1 MHCIE
6 PVTGIRT
13 RRLGVKVQGDHVLTA
28 IENLRGQGDP
38 LADAALSDY
47 QDARPEVRALL
58 EEGMRLGSANVGGLP
73 DRFKALLR
81 DCEAVA
87 TILSDTDFELAM
99 QPYSWIGPTWISI
112 ALGPGSLAHTYS
124 DPAIAAVLMRTGN
137 LASQTVSRRLLETQ
151 LWKVSVIKPRGMAIG
166 GSGYVHTIQVRLLHA
181 RVRATL
187 LQRGWTSPDGRVA
200 MPIDQW
206 QMLRT
211 WLDFTVVP
219 FEAFKRIGFDL
230 SDDQIK
236 RLYQA
241 WRVVGHL
248 LGVDPAILSKVT
260 DHTVAL
266 ELLDVIDRQLQVPDE
281 HCRLL
286 TQAMLDAIGQRLA
299 PVLGL
304 PADVSVMLMGSM
316 CRLFHGD
323 DLAEKLG
330 VQSNWTASLL
340 SMVSDAN
347 RFRFARMRTEP
358 DDRQRMQRQS
368 LDAFNAI
375 EAGLTDTTVYQA
387 MSQSLATPDL
397 PSLLM
402 K

>member
-1 MHCIE
+1 M
-6 PVTGIRT
+6 
-13 RRLGVKVQGDHVLTA
+13 LLTA
-28 IENLRGQGDP
+28 IEKLRGQGDP

-73 DRFKALLR
+73 DSFKALLQ
-81 DCEAVA
+81 DCEAVVA
-87 TILSDTDFELAM
+87 ALSDTEFELAM
-99 QPYSWIGPTWISI
+99 QPYTWIGPTWISI

-137 LASQTVSRRLLETQ
+137 LISDTVSRRLLETQ
-151 LWKVSVIKPRGMAIG
+151 LWKVGVIKPRGMAIG

-200 MPIDQW
+200 MPIDQR

-248 LGVDPAILSKVT
+248 LGIEPAVLSKVV
-260 DHTVAL
+260 DHATAL
-266 ELLDVIDRQLQVPDE
+266 ELIDLIDRQIPAPDA
-281 HCRLL
+281 HSRAL
-286 TQAMLDAIGQRLA
+286 THAMLDAIGHRLA

-304 PADVSVMLMGSM
+304 SAEVSVMLMGAI

-323 DLAEKLG
+323 NLADKLG
-330 VQSNWTASLL
+330 VQNNWTDPLL
-340 SMVSDAN
+340 SVMIDAN
-347 RFRFARMRTEP
+347 RFRFERVARDSGYRHM
-358 DDRQRMQRQS
+358 MQQQT
-368 LDAFNAI
+368 LEAFSAI
-375 EAGLTDTTVYQA
+375 EAGLPDQTAYQA
-387 MSQSLATPDL
+387 MARSLATQDL
-397 PSLLM
+397 PSLSRQQ
-402 K
+402 